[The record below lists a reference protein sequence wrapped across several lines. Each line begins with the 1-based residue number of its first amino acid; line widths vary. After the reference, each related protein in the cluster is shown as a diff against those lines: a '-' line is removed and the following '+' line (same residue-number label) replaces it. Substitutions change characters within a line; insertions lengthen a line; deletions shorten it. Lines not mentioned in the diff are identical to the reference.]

1 MSGNLK
7 EVRTR
12 IKSVNNTKQITKA
25 MKMVSAAKL
34 RRAQMAITSM
44 RPYADKLNAMLTNI
58 VSNMDA
64 AEISS
69 EVKLAEER
77 DVRNVLIVLVTSNR
91 GLCGAFNANLQK
103 QAIRLIQDKYKAQYD
118 AGNVTMMPIGKKGYD
133 FFRKRYDISYLT
145 DDLLLFDDLV
155 FDNTAKVSSA
165 ILDKFINGT
174 YDAVE
179 VVYARFRN
187 AAVQYFEA
195 QRFLPIPKIEKD
207 EEAVDSNMVADFTF
221 EPSKPELL
229 ATMVPS
235 ILKTQF
241 HSYLLDT
248 HASEHGARMTA
259 MDKASENAD
268 ELLKELK
275 ITYNKARQEA
285 ITKELTEIVSGAA
298 ALEG

>member
-7 EVRTR
+7 EVRIR

-44 RPYADKLNAMLTNI
+44 RPYSNKLNQMLTNI

-64 AEISS
+64 SEIAS

-77 DVRNVLIVLVTSNR
+77 EVQNVLIVLITSNR
-91 GLCGAFNANLQK
+91 GLCGAFNSNLQK
-103 QAIRLIQDKYKAQYD
+103 QAKLLIEEKYKTQYE
-118 AGNVTMMPIGKKGYD
+118 AGNITMMPIGKKGYD
-133 FFRKRYDISYLT
+133 FYRKRYDITYLT
-145 DDLLLFDDLV
+145 DHILLFDNLV

-165 ILDKFINGT
+165 ILDAFT
-174 YDAVE
+174 SQEYDAVE
-179 VVYARFRN
+179 VVYANFKN
-187 AAVQYFEA
+187 AAVQFFEA
-195 QRFLPIPKIEKD
+195 QRFLPIPKIEV
-207 EEAVDSNMVADFTF
+207 EEGAEDSNMVADFTF

-229 ATMVPS
+229 ETMVPS

-275 ITYNKARQEA
+275 ISYNKARQEA